1 MFLHFTVYVLDPDP
15 DLYRYL
21 SIRIRILLYK
31 YRTDPRIWHWQ
42 LYSNVNVKKKPPAE
56 YQGPMPYPL
65 DKNHLQAS
73 KISWDCPFKK
83 KKILYSSV
91 LEFRVKKSEKR

>member
-31 YRTDPRIWHWQ
+31 YRTDPRIWHDSYIQ
-42 LYSNVNVKKKPPAE
+42 T
-56 YQGPMPYPL
+56 
-65 DKNHLQAS
+65 
-73 KISWDCPFKK
+73 
-83 KKILYSSV
+83 
-91 LEFRVKKSEKR
+91 